1 MAVRVLT
8 IIITHNGE
16 SFIEEC
22 LNSVLNSAFNSD
34 IFVID
39 NASQDSTIAI
49 LNNFGDKIYC
59 KLLKTNIGFGR
70 ANNLGMKFAVDQNY
84 DFVFLLNQDALVQK
98 EAIGQLVYDAIKL
111 DKCGI
116 ISPIHLDESGLHL
129 DPNHLFH
136 LQTISK
142 LIHTECDFLT
152 KKSNPVLSIDFTN
165 AAAWLISRSFLEQVG
180 GFDPLFFLYGEDVD
194 LNNRRKF
201 HKFKFY
207 LSTSAFIHHL
217 RKKSSISD
225 IGIDFDQLKLNS
237 KEISILKNIN
247 INIFFCSSI
256 LLSKKCK
263 SIFVNLYKFE
273 FMEIN
278 SEFKSLYKVIK
289 LFRLINEHRKLN
301 KQKRSSFL

>member
-142 LIHTECDFLT
+142 LIHTECDFLRPFRAGET
-152 KKSNPVLSIDFTN
+152 YQIEAEVIEFSSSSFVMQYQFTQESEKGANKHALVKMVHTCLDQKTFQKTNLPENVRQSLS
-165 AAAWLISRSFLEQVG
+165 
-180 GFDPLFFLYGEDVD
+180 
-194 LNNRRKF
+194 
-201 HKFKFY
+201 KFY
-207 LSTSAFIHHL
+207 
-217 RKKSSISD
+217 RK
-225 IGIDFDQLKLNS
+225 
-237 KEISILKNIN
+237 
-247 INIFFCSSI
+247 
-256 LLSKKCK
+256 
-263 SIFVNLYKFE
+263 
-273 FMEIN
+273 
-278 SEFKSLYKVIK
+278 SE
-289 LFRLINEHRKLN
+289 NA
-301 KQKRSSFL
+301 